1 LWEVLNPLTNEKVE
15 LTLERLGLSMLGTPT
30 LSDSARD
37 LRLWDDSRAANAG
50 WEDMAR
56 EFLNDRLERFDNT
69 GGLLAYLITGG
80 AAASPS
86 LLSSATGGSF
96 WSLSKSSA
104 SGVGVEGES
113 LYSSAEMCM
122 LLSTP
127 ESCPA
132 YAEVDILLNESM
144 SVEMTC
150 TDPEGVSGKEES
162 AANCARSA
170 WAGAWFGRETN
181 VSSKV

>member
-1 LWEVLNPLTNEKVE
+1 
-15 LTLERLGLSMLGTPT
+15 
-30 LSDSARD
+30 
-37 LRLWDDSRAANAG
+37 
-50 WEDMAR
+50 MAR
-56 EFLNDRLERFDNT
+56 EYLNDRLERFDNS

-86 LLSSATGGSF
+86 PLSSATGGSF
-96 WSLSKSSA
+96 CSLSKSSA

-150 TDPEGVSGKEES
+150 TD
-162 AANCARSA
+162 
-170 WAGAWFGRETN
+170 
-181 VSSKV
+181 